1 MEMKVLFRQK
11 LGMEG
16 NWERRHENK
25 IRTTMDANFKIDKN
39 SEDHTYV

>member
-16 NWERRHENK
+16 NWERRQENK
-25 IRTTMDANFKIDKN
+25 IRTIDANFKINKN
-39 SEDHTYV
+39 SEDHPNA